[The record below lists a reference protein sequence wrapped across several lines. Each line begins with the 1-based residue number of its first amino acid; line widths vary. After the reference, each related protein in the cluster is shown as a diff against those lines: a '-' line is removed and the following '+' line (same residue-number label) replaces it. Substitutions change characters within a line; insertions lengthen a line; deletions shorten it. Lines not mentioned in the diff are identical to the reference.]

1 MTNKEVAELKLKEL
15 INFYG
20 SDGVSD
26 MDLISGS
33 GIDEMISLYMASSL
47 GDEVY
52 TDYIDQINSRISV
65 MVAKRGEE
73 YTIHKIAFSTYM
85 LTLARNAAT
94 DYISPLLQEAFFKH
108 QRSLAE
114 ENDVSVFEFQ
124 AKLTRELYE

>member
-26 MDLISGS
+26 MDLIRGS
-33 GIDEMISLYMASSL
+33 GIDEMVSLYMASSL

-52 TDYIDQINSRISV
+52 ADAIDQINERISV
-65 MVAKRGEE
+65 MVSKSGEE

-94 DYISPLLQEAFFKH
+94 DYISPLLMDAYFKH
-108 QRSLAE
+108 QHSLAE
-114 ENDVSVFEFQ
+114 DNDVSVFEFQ
-124 AKLTRELYE
+124 AKLTRDIYG